1 MDIVFKDDLT
11 VILLLAVSFM
21 PASLLFLFAAFPSC
35 PLLSSPILTYIP
47 FIRGQIQ
54 SPCPRGYSRL
64 RPASLWSLAGWYGNP
79 MSESTIS
86 RQSGTK
92 NLATGLIPVSS
103 FSGLHLEHSPSSP
116 SNSFKSY
123 RYCTGV
129 FI

>member
-1 MDIVFKDDLT
+1 ML
-11 VILLLAVSFM
+11 
-21 PASLLFLFAAFPSC
+21 FPSC
-35 PLLSSPILTYIP
+35 LHPSFFFLRPSPPALCYSRLFLLTSPSSEAK
-47 FIRGQIQ
+47 FIVPALGDIH
-54 SPCPRGYSRL
+54 SRL

-116 SNSFKSY
+116 SHSFKSY

-129 FI
+129 FIQICSLLHCI